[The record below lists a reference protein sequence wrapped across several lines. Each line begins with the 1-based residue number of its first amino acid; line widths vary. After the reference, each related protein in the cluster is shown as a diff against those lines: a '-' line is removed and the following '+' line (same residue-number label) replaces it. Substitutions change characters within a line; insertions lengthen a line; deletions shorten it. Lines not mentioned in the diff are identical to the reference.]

1 MEGKEKKLKEKDWGL
16 ALAVFTL
23 DTFIPMMKKMWQ
35 GISNIAER
43 AYYSLKYLYV
53 TESHVDFFMGLIL
66 GYFGSGFI
74 LRFIRWV
81 GDVQWLYETFT
92 FNLVRFVVTYSL
104 ILVTYYLVTSK
115 TVKDIQKKLND
126 KKGAY
131 WKYFGLPISLEE
143 KWVKVVNILNVSLDF
158 SQIQIDDQKNIVKIK
173 ISADEKDNLI
183 SIKQATLSDELLTS
197 CYLLPVSNHDKR
209 NVYVSVEGY
218 VYMYI
223 PALIEGRFEE
233 LEKYLKENGE
243 YEEMIKGLVEKIG
256 RQSKSEQLVSEKLKS
271 DEARKHAQRLLEAV
285 VKNKQSWKFKVVDV
299 QGNQNYLSFLCRLEE
314 YQTIENI
321 TKIKSELESVFRSKV
336 IVKELKDKRM
346 IRLVVLV
353 EEELSSFERSTEQL
367 NEINSKQEFYI
378 GESLT
383 GPLTAKW
390 NLQANHFWIGGM
402 SGSGKSVQMKNI
414 LVQLAQLTDSKLGI
428 DYRTMFLTSSSKIAD
443 FVEFGKAGALV
454 TSGVDNQI
462 KVFEYVLEELERREK
477 LFYDLEVENI
487 QELNETYPD
496 LRMKQWV
503 LLADE
508 YENTR
513 NGLDKKQSEY
523 AERLLSQ
530 ILNIGRSAGCVVII
544 GTQSILKG
552 SVGNVADKLTVKFGG
567 YNEHNVWMKES
578 PVIAKYFQV
587 LEKQPQGVF
596 FFKSQNLKPEQQVL
610 LHDRSYMLIQTPFV
624 KDIEVNHLPKLLGK
638 NSEYEI
644 FNDCEPLD
652 SLEDVL

>member
-1 MEGKEKKLKEKDWGL
+1 MGEKEKKSKSKKGLTKFIVYMRDEIMPALKGMWLVSSFIWG
-16 ALAVFTL
+16 AF
-23 DTFIPMMKKMWQ
+23 W
-35 GISNIAER
+35 
-43 AYYSLKYLYV
+43 YSLRYLWYKENKWHVILYLIGGYV
-53 TESHVDFFMGLIL
+53 GIGWLLTYLRWYGIFM
-66 GYFGSGFI
+66 YDVEWFDV
-74 LRFIRWV
+74 LRATIMYVLVLVVYHLRLFKPINRLQSYLDISQV
-81 GDVQWLYETFT
+81 G
-92 FNLVRFVVTYSL
+92 
-104 ILVTYYLVTSK
+104 
-115 TVKDIQKKLND
+115 
-126 KKGAY
+126 GY
-131 WKYFGLPISLEE
+131 WKYYGFPIYLEE
-143 KWVKVVNILNVSLDF
+143 KWVKIANILNVSLDF
-158 SQIQIDDQKNIVKIK
+158 SQIQIDCQKKLMKIK
-173 ISADEKDNLI
+173 LDTGRKDNLI
-183 SIKQATLSDELLTS
+183 SIKQVSLSDELLIS
-197 CYLLPVSNHDKR
+197 CYLLPVPNHDKR

-218 VYMYI
+218 IYIYM
-223 PALIEGRFEE
+223 PALIEDRFEE

-243 YEEMIKGLVEKIG
+243 YENMIKGLVEKIG
-256 RQSKSEQLVSEKLKS
+256 RQSKIEQLVSEKLKS
-271 DEARKHAQRLLEAV
+271 DVARKHAQRLIEAV
-285 VKNKQSWKFKVVDV
+285 VINKKNWKFKVVDV

-383 GPLTAKW
+383 GTLTAKW

-414 LVQLAQLTDSKLGI
+414 LVQLAQLTDSNLGI

-552 SVGNVADKLTVKFGG
+552 SVGNVADKLTVKFSG
-567 YNEHNVWMKES
+567 YNEHNVWVKES